1 MALARKTLWF
11 YVWMSLVFGALY
23 LVAPELIMRPLGVE
37 PTAPA
42 GLTDLRATYG
52 GFQLGMGGF
61 LWWCLRD
68 PARYGAGL
76 VAFAFLVAALAICRV
91 IGLLVDGFTGP
102 MAAAAVLEVG
112 LTVFTLFVRG
122 RLEAEPA

>member
-1 MALARKTLWF
+1 MALVRKTLWF

-52 GFQLGMGGF
+52 GFLSIPTTRFSQKHGPECQETQLG
-61 LWWCLRD
+61 RP
-68 PARYGAGL
+68 PA
-76 VAFAFLVAALAICRV
+76 
-91 IGLLVDGFTGP
+91 IG
-102 MAAAAVLEVG
+102 ESKS
-112 LTVFTLFVRG
+112 
-122 RLEAEPA
+122 